1 MKEATQMKRIK
12 VTAARLN
19 IRKSPSMTSE
29 VLRIVNRG
37 DVIEYTSL
45 KNGWIRLKGAGYV
58 MEEFVEVA
66 EEEKSPRE

>member
-37 DVIEYTSL
+37 DVIEYTSM
-45 KNGWIRLKGAGYV
+45 KNGWVRLKGTGYV
-58 MEEFVEVA
+58 MEEFVEIV
-66 EEEKSPRE
+66 EE